1 MVLSCYVLCE
11 GDYYELIERLDD
23 DSISLNEENRQA
35 KDTSKVNKGNDN
47 HFARLSDVSFA
58 SKIKPLDEFAVNEKN
73 KFVGQS
79 KCKLSI
85 NLYPLNTGCN
95 FNVHKAFRRTSF
107 EHCVYIFLTSCV
119 QG

>member
-1 MVLSCYVLCE
+1 MLLSCYVLCND
-11 GDYYELIERLDD
+11 DYYELIERLEH
-23 DSISLNEENRQA
+23 DSISLNEDNRQV
-35 KDTSKVNKGNDN
+35 KGTSKVNKVNDN
-47 HFARLSDVSFA
+47 QFARLSDVSFA

-73 KFVGQS
+73 KVVGQS

-95 FNVHKAFRRTSF
+95 SNVHEAFRRTSF
-107 EHCVYIFLTSCV
+107 EHRVYIFFTSCV